1 MTKQRQEL
9 KDFANEMGLKVNREN
24 GIYFLD
30 IETSNGTCK
39 ARIFGG
45 SVRECLKFLN
55 GLYTYKKH
63 VFQGGGNGQI
73 NNG

>member
-1 MTKQRQEL
+1 MTKRQEL

-30 IETSNGTCK
+30 IETAKGTRK

-45 SVRECLKFLN
+45 SMKECFKFLD
-55 GLYTYKKH
+55 GLYIYKEHLETFLTIK
-63 VFQGGGNGQI
+63 
-73 NNG
+73 